1 MRIYFNLLFILILA
15 ISSSLYAKN
24 AAVATAHPLATQAA
38 IDILNQGGN
47 AFDAA
52 ITASAVLAV
61 VEPYSSG
68 LGGGG
73 FWLLHRAAD
82 QHTVMLDGRETA
94 PAAAH
99 ADMYLDAQGNA
110 IKGASINGA
119 KAAGIPGEPAAL
131 AYLAKQ
137 YGKLPLQTTLQA
149 AIQLAQKGFP
159 VDAYYQKMLKYRL
172 DSLRNSPAAKS
183 IFLSNNQIPAIGT
196 LIKQSD
202 LSKVLQK
209 IAQQGKAG
217 FYQGEVAEKLVQSV
231 QAAGGIWTKEDL
243 ANYQVKLR
251 QANQFTYGNMKITSA
266 ALPSSGGLVLHEI
279 FNMLAHYDLSKMST
293 IQQTHIIVEAMRR
306 AYRDRAEFM
315 GDSDFVKVPSEKLTS
330 SAYTQT
336 LLKTLSLEKA
346 TKSSDLPKTAASD
359 YQGNDTTHFSIM
371 DQAGNRVAA
380 TLSINYPFGSGF
392 VAAGTGVLLNDE
404 MDDFSIK
411 ANTPN
416 VYGLVGSSAN
426 AIAAGKRMLS
436 SMSPTFV
443 EDEQRIAL
451 IGSPGGS
458 RIITMVL
465 LGILAFEKGLSA
477 QEIVNTPRFHHQYL
491 PDAIQLEPQIFTA
504 AQQQQLQALGHQLDQ
519 HNDVWGNMQLVVYN
533 KKTGE
538 MTAASDKR
546 AIGTSQVIAIKQEAI
561 PAIKSQAKS
570 TSTSIEKN
578 MTPAINLQ

>member
-1 MRIYFNLLFILILA
+1 MRIYFSLLLMSIISV
-15 ISSSLYAKN
+15 SSSLYAKN

-38 IDILNQGGN
+38 IDILKNGGN

-73 FWLLHRAAD
+73 FWLLHRAKD
-82 QHTVMLDGRETA
+82 NSTLMLDGRETA
-94 PAAAH
+94 PLAAT
-99 ADMYLDAQGNA
+99 ADMYLDKQGNA
-110 IKGASINGA
+110 IKDASINGA

-137 YGKLPLQTTLQA
+137 YGQLPLQKSLNA
-149 AIQLAQKGFP
+149 AIQLANKGFP
-159 VDAYYQKMLKYRL
+159 VDAFYQKMLKYRI
-172 DSLRNSPAAKS
+172 DSLRNSPAAQK

-196 LIKQSD
+196 IIKQTD
-202 LSKVLQK
+202 LAYVLQK
-209 IAQQGKAG
+209 LAQQGKAG
-217 FYQGEVAEKLVQSV
+217 FYEGEIAEKLVSSV
-231 QAAGGIWTKEDL
+231 QAAGGIWTKQDL
-243 ANYQVKLR
+243 ANYQIKLR
-251 QANQFTYGNMKITSA
+251 QAVQFRYHNMNIISA
-266 ALPSSGGLVLHEI
+266 ALPSSGGLVLNEI
-279 FNMLAHYDLSKMST
+279 LNILAHYDLSKMDQ

-315 GDSDFVKVPSEKLTS
+315 GDSDFVNVPTEKLS
-330 SAYTQT
+330 SDAYTQQ
-336 LLKTLSLEKA
+336 LLKTLSLDKA
-346 TKSSDLPKTAASD
+346 TKSSDLPKTSNSN

-371 DQAGNRVAA
+371 DQDGNRVSA

-392 VAAGTGVLLNDE
+392 VAEGTGVLLNDE

-416 VYGLVGSSAN
+416 VYGLVGSKAN
-426 AIAAGKRMLS
+426 EIRAGKRMLS
-436 SMSPTFV
+436 SMSPTFI
-443 EDEQRIAL
+443 EDDQRIAL

-477 QEIVNTPRFHHQYL
+477 EQIVDIPRFHHQYL
-491 PDAIQLEPQIFTA
+491 PDVIQLEPKILSAT
-504 AQQQQLQALGHQLDQ
+504 QQQKLQTLGHHLDQ
-519 HNDVWGNMQLVVYN
+519 KEDTWGNMQLVIYD
-533 KKTGE
+533 KKTGT

-546 AIGTSQVIAIKQEAI
+546 VIGQSQVIEIKQIDTQSAN
-561 PAIKSQAKS
+561 SQTHS
-570 TSTSIEKN
+570 TSNSAGKN
-578 MTPAINLQ
+578 TASQINLQ